1 MARPAVTA
9 ASPRVERGNAFRW
22 EPQFHREAASDE
34 ADQSAQ
40 AAAGAGY
47 VVEWQLLPVAPDAA
61 GPAPA
66 RRSSHP
72 RTA

>member
-22 EPQFHREAASDE
+22 EPQFHSDAATE
-34 ADQSAQ
+34 QADQPGQ

-47 VVEWQLLPVAPDAA
+47 VVEWQLLPLTPDAA
-61 GPAPA
+61 GPIPP
-66 RRSSHP
+66 RRSSDP
-72 RTA
+72 RTV